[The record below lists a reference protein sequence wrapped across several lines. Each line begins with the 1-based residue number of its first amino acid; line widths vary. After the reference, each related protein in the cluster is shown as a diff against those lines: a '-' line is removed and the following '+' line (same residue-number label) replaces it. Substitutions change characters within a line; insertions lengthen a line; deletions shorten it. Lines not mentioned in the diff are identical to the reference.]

1 MTSIPAKV
9 LKVHKLFNEYLL
21 TVQVGRDNFAGK
33 FDRLQFEA
41 EPSDTSGGVACF
53 PQLWTNGG
61 DIFRIYHD
69 FLLDRHAAE
78 SVRLG
83 KRRSLRSR
91 RVSRRFVRPSNSTR
105 RGNQKFEQLS
115 HRRLRLAPTLFS

>member
-9 LKVHKLFNEYLL
+9 LNVHRLFNEYLL

-53 PQLWTNGG
+53 PQLWSNGG
-61 DIFRIYHD
+61 DIFRRYHD
-69 FLLDRHAAE
+69 LLLDRHAAE
-78 SVRLG
+78 SIRLG
-83 KRRSLRSR
+83 KKRSLRSLAFRGDLPDR
-91 RVSRRFVRPSNSTR
+91 RTPLGEAIKNLSN
-105 RGNQKFEQLS
+105 
-115 HRRLRLAPTLFS
+115 

>member
-9 LKVHKLFNEYLL
+9 LNVHKLFNEYLL

-61 DIFRIYHD
+61 DIYHD
-69 FLLDRHAAE
+69 FLLDRHAV
-78 SVRLG
+78 SRLDLG
-83 KRRSLRSR
+83 KD
-91 RVSRRFVRPSNSTR
+91 VP
-105 RGNQKFEQLS
+105 
-115 HRRLRLAPTLFS
+115 